1 MGGIKNIIE
10 GHVNELLDVNSQ
22 IAAPR
27 LKICKRCGLYHQ
39 NTFMGWME
47 CNSKLWLNPETNDTS
62 IDAKDGYV
70 KGCGCRI
77 LAKIRVAAESCP
89 AGKW

>member
-22 IAAPR
+22 IAKPR
-27 LKICKRCGLYHQ
+27 LKICKLCGLYSQ
-39 NTFMGWME
+39 NRLMGWME
-47 CNSKLWLNPETNDTS
+47 CNSKLWLNPETNDVS
-62 IDAKDGYV
+62 REKKDGYV

-77 LAKIRVAAESCP
+77 SAKIRVSAERCP